1 MARIVTKT
9 KIKPKLESVRL
20 DFNAIQQNQLKQKNV
35 FNTFKEKHTHKTKPK
50 SNMTK
55 KTTHLQQQEQKCNQK
70 IFTTV
75 ISLIRF
81 QIN

>member
-55 KTTHLQQQEQKCNQK
+55 KPHIYNNKNKNATKKYSQL
-70 IFTTV
+70 
-75 ISLIRF
+75 
-81 QIN
+81 